1 MKLIANIGLAVIL
14 FCSSP
19 ASAQVKPGSASLKI
33 SGEVTK
39 DFAFTKDDLRKLDRT
54 TAILKDRDGRDV
66 PYTGVSVQ
74 RLLEMAGVTTG
85 KQLRGENLTKYL
97 LVKCADGYEILF
109 SLAELDNGF
118 NDKKVIL
125 ANESAGKDL
134 PVDRGPFRIVI
145 EGEKVPA
152 RSSFQVVE
160 FKIAFAK

>member
-39 DFAFTKDDLRKLDRT
+39 ELVFNKDDLRKLDRT

-66 PYTGVSVQ
+66 PYTGVSIQ

-125 ANESAGKDL
+125 ADESAGKDL